1 MKEEKEIK
9 EASIEEVKSA
19 EEIKPA
25 EEAKLLE
32 EVNPEEEATA
42 LTSEQ
47 EKDKKIKNLISAVIL
62 LAGLFVGSLFVDAIQ
77 LIRGGG
83 FSQRALD
90 KTDVFSSNGKT
101 WVAYSEPI
109 VSVQVIN
116 DDSCGDPCKP
126 DEVLIGLKQA
136 IPTMLTQKIEA
147 DSEQGKKI
155 IAQFSLKT
163 LPAFVFSKEL
173 ENTELFANAQPFLNK
188 QGDSYA
194 IKSAEAGFPVGK
206 YISAPTINDND
217 IKIGSN
223 DAKVKIVEFSDLANA
238 SDAQSHKTIISQIIK
253 DYGDSVQIVFK
264 NYFPPSSQIS
274 LSAALASQCANEQGK
289 FLSYAEKLYNSQTAW
304 SKLKDA
310 TAMLKSYAAQTGLK
324 TADFNKCLDDKKY
337 QDQVTQVT
345 GEGQSF
351 GLNATPSIFIGSDL
365 QEATVKYDDIKK
377 AIDEQLVK

>member
-1 MKEEKEIK
+1 MEEEKEIK
-9 EASIEEVKSA
+9 EASVEEV
-19 EEIKPA
+19 KPA
-25 EEAKLLE
+25 EE
-32 EVNPEEEATA
+32 VATLA
-42 LTSEQ
+42 PEQ
-47 EKDKKIKNLISAVIL
+47 EKDKKIKNLISAVIV
-62 LAGLFVGSLFVDAIQ
+62 LAGLFGGSLFVDAVQ

-109 VSVQVIN
+109 VTVQVIN
-116 DDSCGDPCKP
+116 DDICGDPCKP
-126 DEVLIGLKQA
+126 DEVLVGLKQA
-136 IPTMLTQKIEA
+136 IPTMLTQKIDA
-147 DSEQGKKI
+147 NSEQGKKI
-155 IAQFSLKT
+155 LAQFSLKT
-163 LPAFVFSKEL
+163 LPAFVFSKEI
-173 ENTELFANAQPFLNK
+173 EKTELFTNAQPFMNK

-206 YISAPTINDND
+206 YIATPTIGDND
-217 IKIGSN
+217 IKIGSD

-238 SDAQSHKTIISQIIK
+238 TDAQSYKTIISQIIK

-264 NYFPPSSQIS
+264 NYFPPSSQVS

-289 FLSYAEKLYNSQTAW
+289 FLPYAEKLYNSQTAW

-310 TAMLKSYAAQTGLK
+310 TAMLKSYATQTGLK
-324 TADFNKCLDDKKY
+324 AADFNKCLDDKKY

-345 GEGQSF
+345 SEGQSF

-365 QEATVKYDDIKK
+365 QETAAKYDDIKK
-377 AIDEQLVK
+377 AIDEQLAK